1 MSTFLR
7 TSHRAEEFWWRILKW
22 TYIKREW
29 LWTQPN
35 RLLSRYVFDMA
46 VKSGRLVQMT
56 LDHQV
61 LHGIIA
67 FGRFLMLAGGKVSNH
82 CYSFIRIYHW
92 LILFINGGCSTG
104 RNVCFLT
111 MYYCRPWPDVVM
123 ITLALYAISTN
134 LLLRIFL
141 IHRNILL
148 KNCSGES
155 SSGHISCDSV

>member
-1 MSTFLR
+1 
-7 TSHRAEEFWWRILKW
+7 
-22 TYIKREW
+22 
-29 LWTQPN
+29 
-35 RLLSRYVFDMA
+35 MA
-46 VKSGRLVQMT
+46 VKLGRLVQMT
-56 LDHQV
+56 LDQQV

-82 CYSFIRIYHW
+82 CYSFVRIYHW
-92 LILFINGGCSTG
+92 LILFINGGCSIG

-123 ITLALYAISTN
+123 ITLAFYAISTN
-134 LLLRIFL
+134 LLLRILL

-155 SSGHISCDSV
+155 LSGRIVWQRIVFTARCTLVQSAVLRSHVVCLSVCLSVTLVNCDHIG